1 MATDVFFTCSVENGV
16 ALITI
21 DRPPLNVLGFEY
33 YKELCLT
40 VLELAESK
48 KARAVVITGTK
59 RSFIAGMDIKD
70 INTITTPQQNDEK
83 TLEIKALFRKM
94 ERLKVP
100 VIAAVDGNCFGGG
113 LELAASCHIRIL
125 SKEAKVGLP
134 EINVGTI
141 PSFGGTQ
148 RLPRIIGKARALEL
162 MLTGKFISGDE
173 AFRIG
178 LANEVCPSNELVT
191 RATSLAMEIA
201 GKSPD
206 ALQALMQ
213 AVTEGFEIEINQGE
227 ELESHVSSALIGT
240 YNAKEG
246 MAAFFERRK
255 PVFNYE

>member
-1 MATDVFFTCSVENGV
+1 MAEKDFFTCSVENGV

-40 VLELAESK
+40 VLELAESR

-59 RSFIAGMDIKD
+59 KSFIAGMDIKD
-70 INTITTPQQNDEK
+70 INAITTPQQNDAK
-83 TLEIKALFRKM
+83 TLEVKALFRKM
-94 ERLKVP
+94 EKLKIP
-100 VIAAVDGNCFGGG
+100 VIAGVDGNCFGGG
-113 LELAASCHIRIL
+113 LELAAACHIRIV
-125 SKEAKVGLP
+125 SKEAKLGVP

-141 PSFGGTQ
+141 PTFGGTQ

-178 LANEVCPSNELVT
+178 LANEVCPSDELVA
-191 RATSLAMEIA
+191 RATSLATEIA

-206 ALQALMQ
+206 ALQAVMQ
-213 AVTEGFEIEINQGE
+213 AVTEGLEMEIDLGI
-227 ELESHVSSALIGT
+227 ELESHVSSALVGT
-240 YNAKEG
+240 YNMKEG